1 MKLPFFLAAYT
12 LVFLSEFLDSEA
24 LYTISALAAR
34 FSPLPVLCGSTV
46 AFAGKMLAA
55 VLLGRVVAKL
65 PPSTINAASAAT
77 FFTMALVVWF
87 KKGETAPS
95 ERQQVPL
102 DWIRAAGI
110 SFTSIFCSEW
120 GDLEQITAAALAAN
134 YKAPMMVWLAATL
147 ALVTKAVLA
156 ITLGVGLKKRVPQ
169 PVLRYGGV
177 CLFLVLGMI
186 AAVRFMRTVI

>member
-1 MKLPFFLAAYT
+1 MRLSLFLAAYT

-24 LYTISALAAR
+24 LYTVSALAAR
-34 FSPLPVLCGSTV
+34 FSPMPVLCGSAV

-55 VLLGRVVAKL
+55 VLLGRVVGKL

-87 KKGETAPS
+87 RKGGTAS
-95 ERQQVPL
+95 ERQQIRL
-102 DWIRAAGI
+102 DWMRAAGI

-169 PVLRYGGV
+169 PVLRYGGF
-177 CLFLVLGMI
+177 CLFLVLGLI
-186 AAVRFMRTVI
+186 SAVKFMRTVI